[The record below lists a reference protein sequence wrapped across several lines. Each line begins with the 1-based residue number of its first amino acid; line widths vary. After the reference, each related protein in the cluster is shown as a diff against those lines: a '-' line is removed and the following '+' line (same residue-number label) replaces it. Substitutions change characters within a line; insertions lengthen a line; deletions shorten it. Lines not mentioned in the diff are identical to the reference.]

1 MITIAPV
8 ANTQHITIADFVR
21 VITTVAGVSTTYLFS
36 TAPYSITVPEIDAS
50 PFNGLGTL
58 LQVGDVQRDIKSTAN
73 ETIVT
78 MIGIDTATLGW
89 VLGQNV
95 KGASIE
101 MWHGF
106 FDDTGAL
113 MKGEQLELLQGGV
126 IQTLNGQTLT
136 TIKANGGL
144 YKFFTGYIN
153 TFTISEQ
160 WLDPL
165 RSFVGTISVRA
176 ASTQMI
182 LQNRVAGRYTNNN
195 AWQFFSPTDTAMNRV
210 NFIETIN
217 YMFGSTTANPYAAI
231 TPVIHA

>member
-8 ANTQHITIADFVR
+8 ANTQHISMADFVR
-21 VITTVAGVSTTYLFS
+21 VITTVSGVSTTYLFT
-36 TAPYSITVPEIDAS
+36 TAPYTITVSAVDAA
-50 PFNGLGTL
+50 PFNGLGSL
-58 LQVGDVQRDIKSTAN
+58 IKVGDVQRDIKSTAN

-78 MIGIDTATLGW
+78 MIGIDTSTLGW

-113 MKGEQLELLQGGV
+113 LKGEQLELLQGGV

-153 TFTISEQ
+153 PFTISEQ

-176 ASTQMI
+176 SSIQLI
-182 LQNRVAGRYTNNN
+182 LQNRLSGRYTNNN
-195 AWQFFSPTDTAMNRV
+195 AWQFFNAGDTAMDRV
-210 NFIETIN
+210 NYIETIN
-217 YMFGSTTANPYAAI
+217 YMFGKTA
-231 TPVIHA
+231 